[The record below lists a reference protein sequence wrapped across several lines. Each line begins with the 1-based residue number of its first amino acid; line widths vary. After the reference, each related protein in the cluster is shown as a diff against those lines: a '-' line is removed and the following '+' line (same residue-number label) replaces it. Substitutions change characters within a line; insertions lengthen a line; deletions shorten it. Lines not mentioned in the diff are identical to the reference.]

1 MRYHYQFV
9 SRTTVRIELIAE
21 DRKEAILIE
30 KLAKSVENDEQLIE
44 LFRKGLEA
52 YSAGTTLLKTKFMN
66 FPKVALCNYISTVQT
81 IDVNLLVH

>member
-1 MRYHYQFV
+1 MRYYYQFV

-21 DRKEAILIE
+21 DKKEAILIE
-30 KLAKSVENDEQLIE
+30 KLAQSVENDEQLIE

-52 YSAGTTLLKTKFMN
+52 YSSGTTLIKTKFMN
-66 FPKVALCNYISTVQT
+66 FPKVALCNYTSTVQT